1 MGIGVLEY
9 ISVHITPT
17 ASSVWGVHHILLT
30 FGRVSRTQTQMQKY
44 KELSTYQNII
54 CNMLC
59 IKLMRIEI
67 ISLPC
72 PKPICKSPFSD
83 GYYHPVIF
91 VCSPIVYSLCF
102 LYHCP
107 NRGFGEGC
115 VNVRYC
121 TISLFVA
128 MPSALCRRKRYVPVQ
143 VGSHQSRCCFRQLF
157 VRERLP
163 RAY

>member
-30 FGRVSRTQTQMQKY
+30 FGRVSRTQTQVQKY

-54 CNMLC
+54 CNVLC

-91 VCSPIVYSLCF
+91 VCRPIVYSLCF
-102 LYHCP
+102 L
-107 NRGFGEGC
+107 
-115 VNVRYC
+115 
-121 TISLFVA
+121 
-128 MPSALCRRKRYVPVQ
+128 
-143 VGSHQSRCCFRQLF
+143 
-157 VRERLP
+157 
-163 RAY
+163 